1 MISAFAGVL
10 AFSDYYADIGNSVL
24 FYVMLAVGLNL
35 LLGYAGEVSMA
46 TAAFFG
52 VGGYTAARLALAPG
66 SGGVSSR
73 SVSSGLGFNI
83 YQAGAVAMA
92 VAFFCALLIS
102 IPATLRVRGEYLIL
116 LTLAAQTVANNLMNS
131 LETITG
137 GPYGLTPIGPLTLP
151 WGTPLNFPHQVF
163 WPLLV
168 VTLIVV
174 AVAWLI
180 GDSPFGR
187 VLKGIREQEVAT
199 QAAGKNTVIPKLLV
213 FSIAAAIAGLAG
225 ALNGFYLQ
233 TVSPTTYTLDL
244 SIFVIAI
251 VVLGGPG
258 NMLGT
263 VVAAFLLGILRP
275 ILQGSLTADSAVA
288 WQSVIYGGALLL
300 LVRFRPSGL
309 IPEGAGILP
318 LARRVAWRVHGP
330 TASEVEVR
338 AAHAAAAVDERDLVI
353 IPQSAVNE
361 DGSPPE
367 ILRVEGL
374 SKRFGGL
381 TAVDDVTFSLAQGQ
395 ITALIGPNGAGK
407 TTIFNVVTGAL
418 KPDAGRV
425 FLHGRDITGWSPT
438 RVAKAGMA
446 RSFQD
451 VRTYSRLTALQN
463 VAIAVPNQA
472 GENPLLLIAAAYS
485 AFKSEKRTRVL
496 ALEALSFV
504 GLAGKANEVVGNL
517 SFGDQKLVAIA
528 RLLATQSEVLLL
540 DEPTSGVDPGNVEN
554 VIEIILGLKEL
565 GRTICLV
572 EHSVHFVERLADW
585 AIFMDQGS
593 IIAEGPIAE
602 LTSRQELTTIY
613 FGT

>member
-1 MISAFAGVL
+1 MHAFVGLL

-151 WGTPLNFPHQVF
+151 WGTPLNYPHQVF
-163 WPLLV
+163 WPLLL

-174 AVAWLI
+174 AVAWMI

-187 VLKGIREQEVAT
+187 ILKGIREQEIAT
-199 QAAGKNTVIPKLLV
+199 QAVGKNTVIPKLLV
-213 FSIAAAIAGLAG
+213 FSIAAAIAGLVG
-225 ALNGFYLQ
+225 AHNGFYLQ

-263 VVAAFLLGILRP
+263 VLAAFLLGILRP

-318 LARRVAWRVHGP
+318 LVRRAVWRVHGP
-330 TASEVEVR
+330 TVSEGEVLE
-338 AAHAAAAVDERDLVI
+338 AHAAALGDHDLVI
-353 IPQSAVNE
+353 SPQVAVNE
-361 DGSPPE
+361 DGIPPA
-367 ILRVEGL
+367 IIRVEGL
-374 SKRFGGL
+374 SKHFGGI

-407 TTIFNVVTGAL
+407 TTIFNVITGAL

-425 FLHGRDITGWSPT
+425 FLRGRNITGWSPT

-451 VRTYSRLTALQN
+451 VRTYNRLTALQN
-463 VAIAVPNQA
+463 VAIAVPNQV
-472 GENPLLLIAAAYS
+472 GENPLLLIPAAYA
-485 AFKSEKRTRVL
+485 AFKSERRTRAL
-496 ALEALSFV
+496 ALEALGFV
-504 GLAGKANEVVGNL
+504 GLAAKANEVVGNL

-554 VIEIILGLKEL
+554 VIEIILGLKKL

-585 AIFMDQGS
+585 VIFMDQGS
-593 IIAEGPIAE
+593 VIAEGPIAE
-602 LTSRQELTTIY
+602 LTSREELTTIY